1 MAGGSNN
8 RYPSRRLRGIM
19 VNGIFME
26 RHFSN
31 WMFYR
36 NPHTVPLAIFAS
48 LCLLVSLSLYVYT
61 RFFFHV
67 NFRTTSLFAPSFFI
81 CYLGSS
87 TYRFFARPLKAIH
100 TLFSSPRPSLFHYPE
115 ESSTDSVCTQPN
127 AAWHEDTL
135 NHVLTRLVVISDQ
148 TMWQREEKEREIEC
162 RSRFLSVELETKSPL
177 RREERILG
185 ENKSGPGS
193 IRSLSRHPRR
203 SSRFSDFAKVIPD
216 PRRKKNSEREMEGNL
231 LWLRAY
237 KGYLLTDNF
246 SWFWGC
252 VIMLDVL
259 HNIHKEREFSFDETF
274 RNVWNS
280 YVRFLETVHVDID
293 RLDLRTS
300 LTTDPYTEIRIDSQL
315 DHVGGIKGE
324 TWRGE
329 GDERRMDG

>member
-1 MAGGSNN
+1 MSLFFSLPLCVYAFLL
-8 RYPSRRLRGIM
+8 SRELPYHLS
-19 VNGIFME
+19 FC
-26 RHFSN
+26 
-31 WMFYR
+31 
-36 NPHTVPLAIFAS
+36 S
-48 LCLLVSLSLYVYT
+48 L
-61 RFFFHV
+61 FFHPLS
-67 NFRTTSLFAPSFFI
+67 RLTP
-81 CYLGSS
+81 S

-100 TLFSSPRPSLFHYPE
+100 TLFSSPRPSLFHYPG
-115 ESSTDSVCTQPN
+115 ESSTDGVCTQPN

-252 VIMLDVL
+252 VIMLA
-259 HNIHKEREFSFDETF
+259 R
-274 RNVWNS
+274 
-280 YVRFLETVHVDID
+280 
-293 RLDLRTS
+293 RT
-300 LTTDPYTEIRIDSQL
+300 PQCP
-315 DHVGGIKGE
+315 
-324 TWRGE
+324 
-329 GDERRMDG
+329 

>member
-252 VIMLDVL
+252 VIMLA
-259 HNIHKEREFSFDETF
+259 RCTPQ
-274 RNVWNS
+274 R
-280 YVRFLETVHVDID
+280 
-293 RLDLRTS
+293 
-300 LTTDPYTEIRIDSQL
+300 P
-315 DHVGGIKGE
+315 
-324 TWRGE
+324 
-329 GDERRMDG
+329 